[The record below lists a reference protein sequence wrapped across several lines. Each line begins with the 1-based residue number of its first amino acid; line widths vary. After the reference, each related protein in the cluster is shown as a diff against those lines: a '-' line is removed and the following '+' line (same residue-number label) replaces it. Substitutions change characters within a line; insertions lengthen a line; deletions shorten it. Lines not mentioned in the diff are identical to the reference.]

1 MFALA
6 DQVEPVTSQH
16 HHLPALRGPSA
27 QQRSIRLPPQA
38 TQSGMQMHH
47 LLRQLWTLIKAKQK
61 HPGREDDSC
70 HDLLYRSPAGAVAGC
85 SIFLYLIMY
94 SENDT
99 KKFSCS

>member
-61 HPGREDDSC
+61 HPGREDVMIYC
-70 HDLLYRSPAGAVAGC
+70 IALLQAQLQVVLYF
-85 SIFLYLIMY
+85 SI
-94 SENDT
+94 
-99 KKFSCS
+99 

>member
-6 DQVEPVTSQH
+6 DQVEPMTSQ

-27 QQRSIRLPPQA
+27 QQRSIRLPRQA

-47 LLRQLWTLIKAKQK
+47 LLRQHWTDKSKTK
-61 HPGREDDSC
+61 TSWPEDNSC
-70 HDLLYRSPAGAVAGC
+70 QDLFYRSPAGAVAGC

-99 KKFSCS
+99 KNFSCS